1 MNSTES
7 NFKIK
12 TSHLL
17 VFWSF
22 LAIEVV
28 IIVVG
33 NAVVFWC
40 FYTSKHLRTKQ
51 NYFVISLILSDILV
65 GIIVPPC
72 EYCAF
77 IKGRYCY
84 IFCGSLL
91 SFTTLASVISLVLIA
106 GDRFFSITSPF
117 KYRAFLSKRRARN
130 IIASGWVLTA
140 FLTAIPLTWQLN
152 IRVSKTFSAKINLI
166 FTISMFS
173 MVVMVGTLI
182 SFVYAKIIFLVKQK
196 LSGQK
201 SRNPVALRVNVMV
214 AISFFVCWI
223 PTLVVEIMLQS
234 GIRVHQY
241 IPLASYSILLFNPCL
256 DPIFY
261 AYYRKDIR
269 KEISRS
275 LSNMTRSS
283 LFEATTKSGFHS
295 E

>member
-77 IKGRYCY
+77 IKGQKKSFGAKNRAKATNKAAEEAKHRQTFMD
-84 IFCGSLL
+84 IRFITITQTDKISSSQNTQL
-91 SFTTLASVISLVLIA
+91 SRPLI
-106 GDRFFSITSPF
+106 GCH
-117 KYRAFLSKRRARN
+117 
-130 IIASGWVLTA
+130 
-140 FLTAIPLTWQLN
+140 
-152 IRVSKTFSAKINLI
+152 
-166 FTISMFS
+166 
-173 MVVMVGTLI
+173 
-182 SFVYAKIIFLVKQK
+182 
-196 LSGQK
+196 
-201 SRNPVALRVNVMV
+201 NPVIAFHLEDVRRHQQNGSRMRTRYLFP
-214 AISFFVCWI
+214 SFQRDSQ
-223 PTLVVEIMLQS
+223 M
-234 GIRVHQY
+234 
-241 IPLASYSILLFNPCL
+241 
-256 DPIFY
+256 
-261 AYYRKDIR
+261 
-269 KEISRS
+269 
-275 LSNMTRSS
+275 SS
-283 LFEATTKSGFHS
+283 
-295 E
+295 